1 MRDLVLLA
9 ALAAEFTFGYF
20 LMKKLDYFISSNS
33 DNPEP

>member
-1 MRDLVLLA
+1 MREMVLLA
-9 ALAAEFTFGYF
+9 ALAAEFIFGYF